1 MGIELIVKTIL
12 IFLLTFLGY
21 SEWFLGTSYVQ
32 RPIVLGPLVGLAMG
46 DLTSGIIMGATLEL
60 AMIGSISVGAYNP
73 PDPVAGTVLGVAL
86 AIQSH
91 ASVGA
96 ALTMGI
102 PIATVMLALNTALG
116 QPVMLIFI
124 HKCDRDAAQAN
135 TRKFTIDMLISGWT
149 KNLPGLIFV
158 PLAFYF
164 GSGAVEKMLNFIPDF
179 VQSGMNI
186 AAGILPALGFAMLL
200 KMIVNKKNLLFF
212 FFGFFII
219 AFTKFTVTEVAIF
232 SFIIVAFMLFYI
244 PENEENLSSKVS
256 SSETDGDGF
265 DEF

>member
-1 MGIELIVKTIL
+1 MLLKTIL
-12 IFLLTFLGY
+12 IFLLSFLGY

-32 RPIVLGPLVGLAMG
+32 RPIILGPLVGLAMG
-46 DLTSGIIMGATLEL
+46 DLSSGIIMGATLEL

-73 PDPVAGTVLGVAL
+73 PDPVAGTILGVAL
-86 AIQSH
+86 AIQTH

-96 ALTMGI
+96 ALTLGI
-102 PIATVMLALNTALG
+102 PIASVMLAMNTALG

-124 HKCDRDAAQAN
+124 HKCDRDAAEAN
-135 TRKFTIDMLISGWT
+135 TRKFTADMLIAGW
-149 KNLPGLIFV
+149 LQSWPGLIFI

-164 GSGAVEKMLNFIPDF
+164 GSGAVEKLLNFIPGF
-179 VQSGMNI
+179 VQTGMNI

-232 SFIIVAFMLFYI
+232 SFIIVAFMMFYI
-244 PENEENLSSKVS
+244 PDKDEEKKKKLANNVN
-256 SSETDGDGF
+256 SEEMDGDGF

>member
-124 HKCDRDAAQAN
+124 HKCDKDAAQAN
-135 TRKFTIDMLISGWT
+135 TRKFTIDMLISGWAQSW
-149 KNLPGLIFV
+149 PGLVFI

-200 KMIVNKKNLLFF
+200 KMIVNKKNILFF

-244 PENEENLSSKVS
+244 PDNEGNVS
-256 SSETDGDGF
+256 SSVSNSETDGDGF

>member
-21 SEWFLGTSYVQ
+21 SEWFFGTSYIQ

-124 HKCDRDAAQAN
+124 HKY
-135 TRKFTIDMLISGWT
+135 TYLT
-149 KNLPGLIFV
+149 
-158 PLAFYF
+158 
-164 GSGAVEKMLNFIPDF
+164 
-179 VQSGMNI
+179 
-186 AAGILPALGFAMLL
+186 
-200 KMIVNKKNLLFF
+200 
-212 FFGFFII
+212 
-219 AFTKFTVTEVAIF
+219 
-232 SFIIVAFMLFYI
+232 
-244 PENEENLSSKVS
+244 
-256 SSETDGDGF
+256 
-265 DEF
+265 